1 MKKIAV
7 LAACAGMVLAGSALA
22 ETIGEKTGINSA
34 LGISPT
40 TKDFVDEA
48 AKSDMF
54 EIESSKMAVDKS
66 DDQATKDFANQ
77 MITDHTKTSEELKAA
92 VAGDTNITIP
102 SAMDS
107 SQDKMIEELKGLNG
121 ADFTKKY
128 HDMQAEGHEDA
139 VSLFERYAKGGENEA
154 LKNFAS
160 TALPAL
166 QHHLQL
172 AQALDK

>member
-1 MKKIAV
+1 
-7 LAACAGMVLAGSALA
+7 
-22 ETIGEKTGINSA
+22 
-34 LGISPT
+34 
-40 TKDFVDEA
+40 
-48 AKSDMF
+48 
-54 EIESSKMAVDKS
+54 MAVDKS